1 MEGAK
6 KTYIHILRCVYVFL
20 APLAYSHPIYNG
32 DSWHRGSNMKSVLP
46 GDDLTLHIYANFK
59 ASETFI

>member
-1 MEGAK
+1 M
-6 KTYIHILRCVYVFL
+6 YIHILRDVYTFFL
-20 APLAYSHPIYNG
+20 APLAYSHPIYSG

-46 GDDLTLHIYANFK
+46 EDDLTLHIYANFK